1 MKQVTSPHPPSSSM
15 AASFGIIRSSNAVHP
30 CIVFGPASLKPDG
43 KIERIEIVPPNN
55 YDEQQ
60 LPRVKRQLE
69 KASVHLAQLLNSV
82 RFK

>member
-1 MKQVTSPHPPSSSM
+1 MRSVQ
-15 AASFGIIRSSNAVHP
+15 GILLSTEAIGAYRGL
-30 CIVFGPASLKPDG
+30 VFGPVSLKADG
-43 KIERIEIVPPNN
+43 KIERMETVPPKD

-69 KASVHLAQLLNSV
+69 KAAVHLAQLLNSV